1 MTPRSTLAALG
12 LALLLGVTPF
22 ALPAGAVGNAALPAP
37 SESSDESAAGEAAD
51 AAAETEPAEATPPDE
66 ATPDATEAEPQDGD
80 PVPTEATE
88 TPADTREAPAEAP
101 RSAQPIPNPFPA
113 GRPGKD
119 IVVLPPKP
127 PSERARPTERP
138 TERPTD
144 RPGAR
149 PAGARPGEPP
159 RDGLA
164 PGAPATARPTP
175 PARGDDAARRPLDI
189 GAAAGRLPTL
199 EALDRTRER
208 PLFVPGR
215 RGPETTRPVV
225 EETPPTEEPVIETP
239 PAALALVLRGV
250 VAGPGVEIA
259 ILADPSSGDVK
270 RLKAGEEHDGWHLST
285 IDRRRAVFRRGEEE
299 TVLEMAAPGV
309 NATGA
314 ATTTPSE
321 FVPRSA
327 VLRKPPTRVR
337 PPVRHGTPPQGQER
351 RQH

>member
-22 ALPAGAVGNAALPAP
+22 ALPAGAVGTAALPAP
-37 SESSDESAAGEAAD
+37 SESADDSAAGEAAD

-80 PVPTEATE
+80 PVPTEPTE

-127 PSERARPTERP
+127 PSERARPTDRP

-144 RPGAR
+144 RPGDR
-149 PAGARPGEPP
+149 PTGARPGEPP

-175 PARGDDAARRPLDI
+175 LARGDDAARRPLDI

-321 FVPRSA
+321 FVPRPA

-337 PPVRHGTPPQGQER
+337 PPVRHGAPPQGQER